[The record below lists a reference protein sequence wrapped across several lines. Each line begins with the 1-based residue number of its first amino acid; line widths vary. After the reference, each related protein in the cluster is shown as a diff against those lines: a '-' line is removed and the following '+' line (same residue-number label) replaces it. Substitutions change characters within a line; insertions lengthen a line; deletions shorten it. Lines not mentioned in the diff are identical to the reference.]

1 MTRLPLLL
9 VVLWALN
16 IEYLAARANA
26 RLRTEFNVHHTCYSP
41 SKAIHTPALC
51 GPTPATPSETLYGF
65 ISKVFN
71 TPPKSSTFLAKTLV
85 HRWPFG

>member
-1 MTRLPLLL
+1 MTSLGSCLWRL
-9 VVLWALN
+9 VLN
-16 IEYLAARANA
+16 VEYLVLAVRANA

-65 ISKVFN
+65 I
-71 TPPKSSTFLAKTLV
+71 
-85 HRWPFG
+85 